1 MASKTFFITTTR
13 LENFSD
19 GVFAIILTLLAFQF
33 KVPKFSSDLNLTQN
47 FYELLKIA
55 PYLLGFIFSFFFI
68 AVFWVNHH
76 HLYHAVKE
84 ANSALLW
91 YNIYFLFWITMLP
104 FAIAMVGDH
113 PVVPLAAV
121 SLGFVLFMA
130 YVAAYLLLRYSYVK
144 SKLVDETLSYD
155 TIDRG
160 LTKNITAFVITF
172 LGILIAFKWVYIS
185 YCIYFTV
192 LIIFII
198 PLKMEKR
205 RRGSKEKTQQ
215 QLNTSIQ

>member
-1 MASKTFFITTTR
+1 MESNTFFISTTR

-19 GVFAIILTLLAFQF
+19 GVFAIVLTLLAFQF
-33 KVPKFSSDLNLTQN
+33 KVPKFSNDVDLMQN
-47 FYELLKIA
+47 FYELVRIA

-76 HLYHAVKE
+76 HLYHVIKE
-84 ANSALLW
+84 TNGTLLW

-113 PVVPLAAV
+113 PLVPLAAV

-130 YVAAYLLLRYSYVK
+130 SVAAYLLFRYSYVK
-144 SKLVDETLSYD
+144 SKLVDETLSND
-155 TIDRG
+155 SIKSG
-160 LTKNITAFVITF
+160 LSKNMLAIIITLI
-172 LGILIAFKWVYIS
+172 GILIAFKWVYVS
-185 YCIYFTV
+185 YCVYFAV
-192 LIIFII
+192 LIIYVN

-205 RRGSKEKTQQ
+205 IRPTWRRFEKQNKNS
-215 QLNTSIQ
+215 L

>member
-1 MASKTFFITTTR
+1 MASNTFLISTTR

-19 GVFAIILTLLAFQF
+19 GVFAIVLTLLAFQF
-33 KVPKFSSDLNLTQN
+33 KVPKFSSDVDLLHN
-47 FYELLKIA
+47 FYELLRIA

-84 ANSALLW
+84 TNGALLW

-113 PVVPLAAV
+113 PLVPLAAV

-130 YVAAYLLLRYSYVK
+130 SIAAYLLLRYSYVK
-144 SKLVDETLSYD
+144 SKLVDETLSND
-155 TIDRG
+155 SIRSG
-160 LTKNITAFVITF
+160 LSKNLLAIIITF

-185 YCIYFTV
+185 YCIYFAV
-192 LIIFII
+192 LIIYVN

-205 RRGSKEKTQQ
+205 IRPTWRKFERQNKNS
-215 QLNTSIQ
+215 L

>member
-1 MASKTFFITTTR
+1 MESNTFFISTTR

-19 GVFAIILTLLAFQF
+19 GVFAIVLTLLAFQF
-33 KVPKFSSDLNLTQN
+33 KVPNFSNDVDLMQN
-47 FYELLKIA
+47 FYELVRIA

-76 HLYHAVKE
+76 HLYHVIKE
-84 ANSALLW
+84 TNGTLLW

-113 PVVPLAAV
+113 PLVPLAAV

-130 YVAAYLLLRYSYVK
+130 SVAAYLLFRYSYVK
-144 SKLVDETLSYD
+144 SKLVDETLSND
-155 TIDRG
+155 SIKSG
-160 LTKNITAFVITF
+160 LSKNMLAIVIT
-172 LGILIAFKWVYIS
+172 LIGILIAFKWVYVS
-185 YCIYFTV
+185 YCVYFGV
-192 LIIFII
+192 LIIYVN

-205 RRGSKEKTQQ
+205 IRPTWRRFEKQNKNS
-215 QLNTSIQ
+215 L

>member
-1 MASKTFFITTTR
+1 MESNTFFISTTR

-19 GVFAIILTLLAFQF
+19 GVFAIVLTLLAFQF
-33 KVPKFSSDLNLTQN
+33 KVPKFSNDVDLMQN
-47 FYELLKIA
+47 FYELVRIA

-76 HLYHAVKE
+76 HLYHVIKE
-84 ANSALLW
+84 TNGTLLW

-113 PVVPLAAV
+113 PLVPLAAV

-130 YVAAYLLLRYSYVK
+130 SVAAYLLFRYSYVK
-144 SKLVDETLSYD
+144 SKLVDETLSND
-155 TIDRG
+155 SIKSG
-160 LTKNITAFVITF
+160 LSKNMLAIIITLI
-172 LGILIAFKWVYIS
+172 GILIAFKWVYIS
-185 YCIYFTV
+185 YCVYFAV
-192 LIIFII
+192 LIIYVN

-205 RRGSKEKTQQ
+205 IRPTWRRFEKQNKNS
-215 QLNTSIQ
+215 L

>member
-1 MASKTFFITTTR
+1 MESNTFFISTTR

-19 GVFAIILTLLAFQF
+19 GVFAIVLTLLAFQF
-33 KVPKFSSDLNLTQN
+33 KVPKFSNDVDLMQN
-47 FYELLKIA
+47 FYELVRIA

-76 HLYHAVKE
+76 HLYHVIKE
-84 ANSALLW
+84 TNGILLW

-113 PVVPLAAV
+113 PLVPLAAV

-130 YVAAYLLLRYSYVK
+130 SVAAYLLFRYSYVK
-144 SKLVDETLSYD
+144 SKLVDETLSND
-155 TIDRG
+155 SIKSG
-160 LTKNITAFVITF
+160 LSKNMLAIIITLI
-172 LGILIAFKWVYIS
+172 GILIAFKWVYIS
-185 YCIYFTV
+185 YCVYFAV
-192 LIIFII
+192 LIIYVN

-205 RRGSKEKTQQ
+205 IRPTWRRFEKQNKNS
-215 QLNTSIQ
+215 L

>member
-1 MASKTFFITTTR
+1 MESNTFFISTTR

-19 GVFAIILTLLAFQF
+19 GVFAIVLTLLAFQF
-33 KVPKFSSDLNLTQN
+33 KVPKFSNDIDLMHN
-47 FYELLKIA
+47 FHELIRIA

-84 ANSALLW
+84 TNSALLW

-113 PVVPLAAV
+113 PLEPLAAV

-130 YVAAYLLLRYSYVK
+130 SVAAYLLLRYSYVK
-144 SKLVDETLSYD
+144 SKLVDETLSND
-155 TIDRG
+155 SIKSG
-160 LTKNITAFVITF
+160 LSKNLLAIIITF

-185 YCIYFTV
+185 YFVYFAV
-192 LIIFII
+192 LIIYVN

-205 RRGSKEKTQQ
+205 IRPTWRKFEKQNK
-215 QLNTSIQ
+215 NTL

>member
-1 MASKTFFITTTR
+1 MESNTFFISTTR

-19 GVFAIILTLLAFQF
+19 GVFAIVLTLLAFQF
-33 KVPKFSSDLNLTQN
+33 KVPKFSSNVDLMHN
-47 FYELLKIA
+47 FYELVRIA

-84 ANSALLW
+84 TNGALLW

-113 PVVPLAAV
+113 PLIPLAAV

-130 YVAAYLLLRYSYVK
+130 SVAAYLLFRYSYVK
-144 SKLVDETLSYD
+144 SKLVDETLSHD
-155 TIDRG
+155 SIKSG
-160 LTKNITAFVITF
+160 LSKNMLASVIT
-172 LGILIAFKWVYIS
+172 LIGILIAFKWVYIS
-185 YCIYFTV
+185 YCIYFAV
-192 LIIFII
+192 LIIYMN

-205 RRGSKEKTQQ
+205 IRPTWRKFEKQNKNS
-215 QLNTSIQ
+215 L

>member
-1 MASKTFFITTTR
+1 MESNTFFISTTR

-19 GVFAIILTLLAFQF
+19 GVFAIVLTLLAFQF
-33 KVPKFSSDLNLTQN
+33 KVPKFSNDVDLMQN
-47 FYELLKIA
+47 FYELVRIA

-76 HLYHAVKE
+76 HLYHVIKE
-84 ANSALLW
+84 TNGTLLW

-113 PVVPLAAV
+113 HLVPLAAV

-130 YVAAYLLLRYSYVK
+130 SIAAYLLFRYSYVK
-144 SKLVDETLSYD
+144 SKLVDETLSND
-155 TIDRG
+155 SIKSG
-160 LTKNITAFVITF
+160 LSKNMLAIIITLF
-172 LGILIAFKWVYIS
+172 GILIAFKWVYIS
-185 YCIYFTV
+185 YCIYFAV
-192 LIIFII
+192 LIIYVN

-205 RRGSKEKTQQ
+205 IRPTWRRFEKQNKNS
-215 QLNTSIQ
+215 L

>member
-1 MASKTFFITTTR
+1 MESNTFFISTTR

-19 GVFAIILTLLAFQF
+19 GVFAIVLTLLAFQF
-33 KVPKFSSDLNLTQN
+33 KVPKFSNDVDLMQN
-47 FYELLKIA
+47 FYELVRIA

-76 HLYHAVKE
+76 HLYHVIKE
-84 ANSALLW
+84 TNGILLW

-113 PVVPLAAV
+113 PLVPLAAV

-130 YVAAYLLLRYSYVK
+130 SVAAYLLFRYSYVK
-144 SKLVDETLSYD
+144 SKLVDETLSND
-155 TIDRG
+155 SIKSG
-160 LTKNITAFVITF
+160 LSKNMLAIIITLI
-172 LGILIAFKWVYIS
+172 GILIAFKWVYIS
-185 YCIYFTV
+185 YCIYFAV
-192 LIIFII
+192 LIIYVN

-205 RRGSKEKTQQ
+205 IRPTWRRFEKQNKNS
-215 QLNTSIQ
+215 L

>member
-1 MASKTFFITTTR
+1 MESNTFFISTTR

-19 GVFAIILTLLAFQF
+19 GVFAIVLTLLAFQF
-33 KVPKFSSDLNLTQN
+33 KVPKFSSDVDMMHN
-47 FYELLKIA
+47 FYELVRIT

-84 ANSALLW
+84 TNSALLW

-113 PVVPLAAV
+113 PLVPLAAV

-130 YVAAYLLLRYSYVK
+130 SVAAYLLLRYSYVK
-144 SKLVDETLSYD
+144 SKLVDETLSND
-155 TIDRG
+155 SIKSG
-160 LTKNITAFVITF
+160 LSKNLLAIIITF

-185 YCIYFTV
+185 YLVYFAV
-192 LIIFII
+192 LIIYVN

-205 RRGSKEKTQQ
+205 IRPAWRKFDKQTKNS
-215 QLNTSIQ
+215 L

>member
-1 MASKTFFITTTR
+1 MASKTFFISTTR

-19 GVFAIILTLLAFQF
+19 GVFAIVLTLLAFQF
-33 KVPKFSSDLNLTQN
+33 KVPKFSSGEDLMQN

-84 ANSALLW
+84 TNSALLW

-113 PVVPLAAV
+113 PHVPLAAV

-130 YVAAYLLLRYSYVK
+130 SVAAYLLLRYSYVK
-144 SKLVDETLSYD
+144 SKLVDETLSND
-155 TIDRG
+155 SIESG
-160 LTKNITAFVITF
+160 LSKNMLAIVITF
-172 LGILIAFKWVYIS
+172 LGILIAFKWVYVS
-185 YCIYFTV
+185 YFIYFAV
-192 LIIFII
+192 LIIYVN

-205 RRGSKEKTQQ
+205 SRASKDKIQTQA
-215 QLNTSIQ
+215 NTTI